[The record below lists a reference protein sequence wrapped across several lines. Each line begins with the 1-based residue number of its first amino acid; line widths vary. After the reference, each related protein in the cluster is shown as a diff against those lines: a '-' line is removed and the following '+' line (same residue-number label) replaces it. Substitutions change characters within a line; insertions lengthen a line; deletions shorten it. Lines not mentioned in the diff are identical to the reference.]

1 MDVVV
6 SSQDDS
12 KVAWFKGDGAGNFG
26 TANVVTT
33 SCNACRQVVA
43 FDLNGDGWLDLIA
56 AEGGSKTVSIFINP
70 TADAAGLISD
80 DWNTILGSSPPS
92 SFSFELS
99 KAVSQIRPVFAAD
112 VNGDGLMD
120 VLTADAGNN
129 RIRIFIQDGPSQEF
143 FPTFSQVS
151 ASVSASARGSLKP

>member
-12 KVAWFKGDGAGNFG
+12 KVTWFKGDGAGNFG

-43 FDLNGDGWLDLIA
+43 FDLNADGWIDLIA

-70 TADAAGLISD
+70 TADAVGLISN
-80 DWNTILGSSPPS
+80 DWNTNLGTSPPS
-92 SFSFELS
+92 GFSFELS
-99 KAVSQIRPVFAAD
+99 KAVSQIRSVTTIPVHTQARRPTPNATTFTITIAPLRTPLQ
-112 VNGDGLMD
+112 VGLRRRRER
-120 VLTADAGNN
+120 G
-129 RIRIFIQDGPSQEF
+129 R
-143 FPTFSQVS
+143 
-151 ASVSASARGSLKP
+151 ASGRAHS